1 MPAWWF
7 CLILSGLWLLT
18 GILHAINGRTDLV
31 LILYLAAALLSAILG
46 IIKYIL
52 AQKSSSK

>member
-1 MPAWWF
+1 MVVLAHAV
-7 CLILSGLWLLT
+7 LWLLT